1 MRGMENEAIMEVNMS
16 TKATA
21 REIVIPEL
29 AERTRNWPGG

>member
-16 TKATA
+16 TEATA

-29 AERTRNWPGG
+29 AE